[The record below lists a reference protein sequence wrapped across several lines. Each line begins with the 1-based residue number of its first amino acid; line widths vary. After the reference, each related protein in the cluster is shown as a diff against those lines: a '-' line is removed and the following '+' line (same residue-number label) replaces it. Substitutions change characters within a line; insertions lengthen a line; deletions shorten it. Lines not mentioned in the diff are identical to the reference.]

1 MREKPEYI
9 VIHQTGVS
17 RSRFAE
23 QLSVVENSHRAKG
36 YDLNANGYHICYHY
50 FIGTTGKIVHS
61 RPDTDRTMCTKNN
74 DVNMKAIQVV
84 LAGDFSSEIPTP
96 AQVKAMMALV
106 SSLQEKYGVLSTNV
120 IGHREASP
128 TACPGKH
135 VMRILEHYRKRL

>member
-1 MREKPEYI
+1 MYL

-17 RSRFAE
+17 QSRFAE

-36 YDLNANGYHICYHY
+36 YDLNTFGYHICYHY

-74 DVNMKAIQVV
+74 DVNMKSVHVV
-84 LAGDFSSEIPTP
+84 LAGEFGTDIPPP
-96 AQVKAMMALV
+96 AQVKAMTGLVTAL
-106 SSLQEKYGVLSTNV
+106 QKKYGVLNENV

-128 TACPGKH
+128 TACPGKNI
-135 VMRILEHYRKRL
+135 MRILNYYRSLL